1 MLPITSQNK
10 WSIAIANKKSSRI
23 DLNPAQPEG
32 ENENQEGENNTETQ
46 QEGTAE
52 PAAEEAHHRH
62 RRLTSYLHGTL
73 NARRMREATVEERLA
88 ALRSVREENRNSI
101 ENEEER
107 QRRGRLTSRL
117 RDRFRIRT
125 RRHGDD
131 GEQQP
136 SASTST

>member
-1 MLPITSQNK
+1 
-10 WSIAIANKKSSRI
+10 
-23 DLNPAQPEG
+23 
-32 ENENQEGENNTETQ
+32 
-46 QEGTAE
+46 
-52 PAAEEAHHRH
+52 
-62 RRLTSYLHGTL
+62 
-73 NARRMREATVEERLA
+73 MREATVEERLA

>member
-1 MLPITSQNK
+1 
-10 WSIAIANKKSSRI
+10 
-23 DLNPAQPEG
+23 
-32 ENENQEGENNTETQ
+32 
-46 QEGTAE
+46 
-52 PAAEEAHHRH
+52 
-62 RRLTSYLHGTL
+62 
-73 NARRMREATVEERLA
+73 MREATVEERLA

-117 RDRFRIRT
+117 RDRVRIRT